1 MKYTLVLIFIAIL
14 FLVPTQAK
22 TFEEDIANEVSAPA
36 IFPEAKQICQFCIY
50 GVQTIVN
57 FLNESEDYIIEEA
70 NKECNKITQE
80 TPRRICLTMVSLF
93 GRQLIRYVKEFGGQ
107 NPREVCQRFTLC
119 PRVED
124 IKREEK
130 QMCTLC
136 VMAVSQ
142 IQRMINESE
151 AEIIETLKKGCLL
164 LPEEY
169 RGMCSL
175 IVVQNAKELIEF
187 VKRSIGT
194 PQSLCQRI
202 GACQTESKNRIKVLS
217 RAFQGAEPKQACTLC
232 VMAISQIQ
240 RMINESEEEIIKTL
254 LQQCAYLPE
263 QYQQYCRLVVNMYA
277 KDLIAYVRQF
287 IGEPREA
294 CQALGVCRTDSKKVL
309 TKAFEG
315 AEPKAA
321 CTVCVLAI
329 SQIQRM
335 INESEEEIIKTLLQ
349 QCAYLPEQYQ
359 QYCRLVVNM
368 YAKDLIAYVR
378 QFIGEPRE
386 ACQALGVCRTDS
398 KKVLTKAFE
407 GAEPKQACTIC
418 VLAISQIQRMIN
430 ESEEEIVRTLLQ
442 QCSYLPEQYQQYCR
456 LVVNMYAKDLIAYV
470 RQFIGEPREACQ
482 ALGVCRTET
491 MVEAFKK
498 AEPKAACT
506 ICVMA
511 VSQIQRMINEN
522 EDEII
527 KNLLDQCVHLPE
539 SYRNFCRMAVSQF
552 GRELIKYVKETIG
565 EPNALCKKIGAC
577 RTSLEE
583 VFKNSEPKQA
593 CTVCVLAISQIQ
605 RMINES
611 EEEIV
616 RTLLQQCAY
625 LPEQYQQY
633 CRLVVNMYAKDLIQY
648 VRQFIGEPREACQA
662 LGVCRTDS
670 KKVLTKAFEGAEP
683 KQACTICVLAISQIQ
698 RMINESEEE
707 IIKTLLQQ
715 CSYLPE
721 QYQQYCRLVVNMYAK
736 DLIQYVRG
744 FIGEPREACQALGVC
759 RAVVKVEEEKGP
771 FCELCKFAVDFIDRI
786 INQTEEEI
794 IRELI
799 KECNKLE
806 EPQDRICRTIVE
818 VIGRDIIKF
827 IKTYGGTPIE
837 VCRRFRLCP
846 TKAVVQLP
854 EVPKQICQFC
864 IYGVQTIVNYLNE
877 SEDYIINEAV
887 KECNKLTQ
895 ETPRRICL
903 TMVSLF
909 GRPLIRY
916 VKEYGAENPREVC
929 KTFRLCSAKET
940 VLPKYIEQVQPKA
953 LCTAC
958 VLAVSQIQRMI
969 NESEEEIIRTLL
981 QQCAYLPEQYQ
992 QYCRLAVNMYAKD
1005 LIGFVRTQIGEPR
1018 EACQALGVCR
1028 TKKSMRFSKKQC
1040 IKSCLKNSSKR
1051 NFKVCKHKRCFKKHV
1066 SKCIKRC
1073 HH

>member
-240 RMINESEEEIIKTL
+240 RMINESEEEIIK
-254 LQQCAYLPE
+254 
-263 QYQQYCRLVVNMYA
+263 
-277 KDLIAYVRQF
+277 
-287 IGEPREA
+287 
-294 CQALGVCRTDSKKVL
+294 
-309 TKAFEG
+309 
-315 AEPKAA
+315 
-321 CTVCVLAI
+321 
-329 SQIQRM
+329 
-335 INESEEEIIKTLLQ
+335 
-349 QCAYLPEQYQ
+349 
-359 QYCRLVVNM
+359 
-368 YAKDLIAYVR
+368 
-378 QFIGEPRE
+378 
-386 ACQALGVCRTDS
+386 
-398 KKVLTKAFE
+398 
-407 GAEPKQACTIC
+407 
-418 VLAISQIQRMIN
+418 
-430 ESEEEIVRTLLQ
+430 
-442 QCSYLPEQYQQYCR
+442 
-456 LVVNMYAKDLIAYV
+456 
-470 RQFIGEPREACQ
+470 
-482 ALGVCRTET
+482 
-491 MVEAFKK
+491 
-498 AEPKAACT
+498 
-506 ICVMA
+506 
-511 VSQIQRMINEN
+511 
-522 EDEII
+522 
-527 KNLLDQCVHLPE
+527 
-539 SYRNFCRMAVSQF
+539 
-552 GRELIKYVKETIG
+552 
-565 EPNALCKKIGAC
+565 
-577 RTSLEE
+577 
-583 VFKNSEPKQA
+583 
-593 CTVCVLAISQIQ
+593 
-605 RMINES
+605 
-611 EEEIV
+611 
-616 RTLLQQCAY
+616 TLLQQCAY